1 MKNTIPLQPAEELV
15 PAIAHLPEPVP
26 ARGTVIGVGVARAG
40 AEPVAVEFRTDLR
53 RIGSDLEWV
62 YEGPL
67 ALDEDTRDADDLAA
81 CLRKRL
87 GDRCEEVRVQSQDG
101 AAASVLAFFRVS
113 P

>member
-1 MKNTIPLQPAEELV
+1 MNTIPLQPAEELV

-40 AEPVAVEFRTDLR
+40 ADPVAVEFRTDLR
-53 RIGSDLEWV
+53 RIGSDLVWV
-62 YEGPL
+62 SDGPR
-67 ALDEDTRDADDLAA
+67 ALDGARRAAEDRAA
-81 CLRKRL
+81 CVRKRL
-87 GDRCEEVRVQSQDG
+87 GDRCEEVRVQSHDG